1 MDKKKKDRKK
11 EEKKEDRKKER
22 EREREREGGRNTEGR
37 ERIQKVNVPKVW
49 DLLPWESL
57 SQEKFS
63 RPLTN
68 LEAK

>member
-1 MDKKKKDRKK
+1 MDKKKKKTGRKK
-11 EEKKEDRKKER
+11 KKRKIEKKR